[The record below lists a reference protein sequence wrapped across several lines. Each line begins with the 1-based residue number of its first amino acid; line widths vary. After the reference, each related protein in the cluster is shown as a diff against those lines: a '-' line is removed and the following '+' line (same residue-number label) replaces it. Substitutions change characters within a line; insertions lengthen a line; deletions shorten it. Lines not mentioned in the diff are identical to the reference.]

1 MSRTEKPL
9 DRFVEAQRANYQD
22 ALAEIQAGRKRSH
35 WMWYVFPQ
43 IKGLGFS
50 EMAKFYAIDTIK
62 EAEDYLAHPVLGKR
76 LIEMAEVLLDLK
88 ENNAKLIFGSPDD
101 MKLKSS
107 LTLFLNLSG
116 ANPIFSKVLD
126 KYFGGAQDTETLRI
140 IGKL

>member
-1 MSRTEKPL
+1 MPRTEKPL

-88 ENNAKLIFGSPDD
+88 ENNANLIFGSPDD